1 MYHGTEEFSSL
12 ESESSRS
19 FDKLRLWFSLWLQEQ
34 IGYTAEIVLDMVEDG
49 YMGQQ
54 FDPVTGINVWKL
66 EG

>member
-1 MYHGTEEFSSL
+1 MYYGTYEFSSM

-19 FDKLRLWFSLWLQEQ
+19 FDKLRLWFSLWLREQ

>member
-19 FDKLRLWFSLWLQEQ
+19 FDKLRLWFSLWLREQ

-49 YMGQQ
+49 YIGQQ